1 MITGDNDILERSSHC
16 NKNNFDSVQIC
27 QSSLCDTLR
36 LLGCFSTQTK
46 LAEMDMI
53 STMNYHNTLVSLF
66 TGSVLEPV
74 FPDGMQKTLGYAC
87 LLLRLLYD
95 VALDSFDKPNLA
107 NVGIRSPSHKQNNV
121 EVYTLDYVYDEK
133 KL

>member
-1 MITGDNDILERSSHC
+1 MTHVQNTNVHFC
-16 NKNNFDSVQIC
+16 AQIC

-46 LAEMDMI
+46 LIEMDMI
-53 STMNYHNTLVSLF
+53 PTMNYHNMLISLF

-74 FPDGMQKTLGYAC
+74 FPDDMPKTLGYAC

-95 VALDSFDKPNLA
+95 VALDSFDKPNLV
-107 NVGIRSPSHKQNNV
+107 NVGIRSPSHKQNSV
-121 EVYTLDYVYDEK
+121 EVL
-133 KL
+133 L